1 MTERRLVRDLMTVG
15 VVTCTPDTP
24 VPELARQVLESD
36 LEGVI
41 VLDHEGHAV
50 GTVTQHEL
58 VGAYLHDDPRALT
71 AEDVMREDVPELPPD
86 IPLTAVAQ
94 LMRDQGVHVVFLMHN
109 AVGMSYPAAMLS
121 YRHFVRHL
129 AAREDGD
136 LSDLG
141 IKAKRMAPMQL
152 FLKKR
157 DEARRK
163 RLREAGTGK
172 QMERKP
178 L

>member
-71 AEDVMREDVPELPPD
+71 AEEY
-86 IPLTAVAQ
+86 PLDGSGAT
-94 LMRDQGVHVVFLMHN
+94 H
-109 AVGMSYPAAMLS
+109 
-121 YRHFVRHL
+121 
-129 AAREDGD
+129 ARSG
-136 LSDLG
+136 G
-141 IKAKRMAPMQL
+141 
-152 FLKKR
+152 
-157 DEARRK
+157 ARG
-163 RLREAGTGK
+163 LLDA
-172 QMERKP
+172 
-178 L
+178 